1 MSPDLLIILP
11 LGLKGRVG
19 SVKIPDLLEEPD
31 EIVVRESDGGSSGP
45 GALKE
50 EKKLLKRRYCIK
62 NRLFDR

>member
-19 SVKIPDLLEEPD
+19 SVKIPELLEEPD

-50 EKKLLKRRYCIK
+50 E
-62 NRLFDR
+62 